1 MNPFEQLLNASAL
14 KELPLP
20 KSNPLFDLFVQ
31 KIIKDNQ
38 LVTREEFEA
47 QTRVLHETQQRLKD
61 MEALITSLESEKEAR
76 KETD

>member
-20 KSNPLFDLFVQ
+20 KSNPLFDLLVQ

-38 LVTREEFEA
+38 LVSREEFDA
-47 QTRVLHETQQRLKD
+47 QSRVLQETQQRLGE
-61 MEALITSLESEKEAR
+61 MEALITELEKADKPEN
-76 KETD
+76 